1 MQFDTIILSDK
12 HTISDAIKL
21 FSKENRLILVVDK
34 EKKLIGVIND
44 GDLRRGL
51 MRGYNEKDDLFKIIN
66 TNPVVGTPDLNQ
78 NSAEKL
84 MKVNKVEFL
93 PIVDNQ
99 GNVVNIYFI
108 KPNNNI
114 IQNKF
119 VIMAGGRGTRL
130 LPLTENCPKPMLQV
144 AGKPILEHIILKAKH
159 EGFRNFCISV
169 NYLSNMI
176 ENYFGDGANFE
187 VNIEYLHES
196 EPLGTAGSIG
206 QLRETTDLPLLITN
220 GDIFSDIGFLNVLDF
235 HIKKN
240 SFATMVVTP
249 KERTE
254 EFGVVEISKETIVG
268 FQEKPVIRHYI
279 NSGVYCI
286 DASILEYFEA
296 NTYCDMPS
304 LFQKAIL
311 NKENVLPYIAHEQW
325 LDIGRPSD
333 FQMALDKYENLL
345 NQQV

>member
-1 MQFDTIILSDK
+1 
-12 HTISDAIKL
+12 
-21 FSKENRLILVVDK
+21 
-34 EKKLIGVIND
+34 
-44 GDLRRGL
+44 
-51 MRGYNEKDDLFKIIN
+51 
-66 TNPVVGTPDLNQ
+66 
-78 NSAEKL
+78 

-240 SFATMVVTP
+240 LP
-249 KERTE
+249 N
-254 EFGVVEISKETIVG
+254 
-268 FQEKPVIRHYI
+268 EKK
-279 NSGVYCI
+279 
-286 DASILEYFEA
+286 F
-296 NTYCDMPS
+296 
-304 LFQKAIL
+304 LF
-311 NKENVLPYIAHEQW
+311 N
-325 LDIGRPSD
+325 
-333 FQMALDKYENLL
+333 
-345 NQQV
+345 